1 MDTYT
6 YDWTVMRDWSEQQFD
21 EATAVHNDYLTKWP
35 QMIVTGERVTVTQ
48 AKEIIRRTD
57 RFFRN
62 YGWSNNKQYTDMVR
76 AALGM
81 PTDFGTP
88 ETFQIQNEWCR
99 QWGYIDTMYVTN
111 DGIASCYI
119 GGAHGW
125 CHPDGTIAFHDNV
138 GKYPSVSEILR
149 DWLEI
154 AHAFPFLVADVTLM
168 DGEHCVEGI
177 QPVISMEI
185 REGKVTVRP
194 PIEGHKSTLPE
205 RDWTKDHPCY
215 AIPNEWILEWATQR
229 A

>member
-6 YDWTVMRDWSEQQFD
+6 YDWTVMRDWSEQKFR
-21 EATAVHNDYLTKWP
+21 EATAVHDDYLTKWP
-35 QMIVTGERVTVTQ
+35 QMLVTGQRVTTEQ

-57 RFFRN
+57 RFFA
-62 YGWSNNKQYTDMVR
+62 GGHSNNKQYTDLVR
-76 AALGM
+76 SALGM
-81 PTDFGTP
+81 PSGDYIN
-88 ETFQIQNEWCR
+88 EAEWCR
-99 QWGYIDTMYVTN
+99 QWGYIDTQYVKN
-111 DGIASCYI
+111 DWIASCYI

-125 CHPDGTIAFHDNV
+125 CHPNGTIAFCDNV
-138 GKYPSVSEILR
+138 GTYPSVAEILR
-149 DWLEI
+149 DWLET

-168 DGEHCVEGI
+168 DGAHCVEGI

-215 AIPNEWILEWATQR
+215 AIPNEWILAWAAKHGR
-229 A
+229 G